1 LAIRVLIVED
11 SPFMQRLLTAL
22 IGARDDLK
30 VVGVAEDP
38 IAAREQIK
46 LLRPD
51 VITLDVEMPRM
62 DGITFLERLMRLRP
76 MPVVMVSSLT
86 ESHAEV
92 TLRALELGAVDFV
105 AKPRGEGGAE
115 VEQFGAELAE
125 KLREAAG
132 AEIHPAPAVPARQ
145 AAGAIAFRAN
155 CLVAI
160 GGSTGATE
168 AIREILV
175 PMPLNAPPI
184 LIVQHMP
191 EMFTRLF
198 ARRLDDLC
206 AIKVSE
212 AAQGEPL
219 LPGHAYIAPGGWHLT
234 VGGTTGMPQAR
245 LDQSEPVNRHR
256 PSVDVLFRSV
266 ANSFGARAA
275 GVILTGMGRDG
286 ADGLGEML
294 RAGAATFA
302 QDKASSVVF
311 GMPKAAIDAG
321 HAGTVAPASELA
333 ARVVEAL
340 RLEARAG
347 GGAATR
353 QGGLC

>member
-1 LAIRVLIVED
+1 MAIRVLIVED
-11 SPFMQRLLTAL
+11 SPFMQRLLAAL
-22 IGARDDLK
+22 IGAEDDLK

-38 IAAREQIK
+38 IAARERIK
-46 LLRPD
+46 ELRPD

-86 ESHAEV
+86 ESNAEV

-105 AKPRGEGGAE
+105 TKPRGEGGDHLAG
-115 VEQFGAELAE
+115 FGAELVE

-132 AEIHPAPAVPARQ
+132 AEIQPLPALPAKTPG
-145 AAGAIAFRAN
+145 GAIVFRPAS
-155 CLVAI
+155 VIAI
-160 GGSTGATE
+160 GGSTGGTE
-168 AIREILV
+168 AIRELLV
-175 PMPLNAPPI
+175 PMPPNAPPI
-184 LIVQHMP
+184 LVVQHMP

-212 AAQGEPL
+212 AVHGEPVQ
-219 LPGHAYIAPGGWHLT
+219 PGHAYIAPGGWHMAI
-234 VGGTTGMPQAR
+234 GGKPGAPEVR
-245 LDQSEPVNRHR
+245 LDQGEPVNRHR

-266 ANSFGARAA
+266 ARYCGPRAA

-286 ADGLGEML
+286 AEGLGEMQ
-294 RAGAATFA
+294 RAGAVTFA
-302 QDKASSVVF
+302 QDKASCVVF

-321 HAGTVAPASELA
+321 HADHVAPADQLA
-333 ARVVEAL
+333 ARVIEAL
-340 RLEARAG
+340 RHEPKPAAG
-347 GGAATR
+347 ATTR
-353 QGGLC
+353 QGGL